1 MIARRDLVLI
11 LGASTALGGCA
22 GLLPSV
28 NEPIPLYTL
37 TAVRQFNQSLPKVD
51 WQLVLGIPVASADL
65 DTTRI
70 ALTRRPGV
78 IEYFVK
84 GAWADNAPILLQT
97 KLIESFEAS
106 GSIVAVGRDAAGLRP
121 DYVLQSELRDFQAEY
136 DDGDVPTVHL
146 RLAAKLVRMPDR
158 RIVAATTIEQRV
170 PSAGASLAEIVAAFD
185 RAAGEAFEQVVVKVL
200 TAQP

>member
-1 MIARRDLVLI
+1 MIARRQLVLM
-11 LGASTALGGCA
+11 LGASGALGGC
-22 GLLPSV
+22 GGFLPRV
-28 NEPIPLYTL
+28 NETVPLYTL
-37 TAVRQFNQSLPKVD
+37 TAVKQYDQSLPKVD
-51 WQLVLGIPVASADL
+51 WQLVVGTPVASADL

-70 ALTRRPGV
+70 ALTREPGV
-78 IEYFVK
+78 VEYFAR
-84 GAWADNAPILLQT
+84 GAWADNAPVLLQT

-121 DYVLQSELRDFQAEY
+121 DYVLQSELRDFEAEFNG
-136 DDGDVPTVHL
+136 GDVPTVHL

-158 RIVAATTIEQRV
+158 RIVTAVTIDQQV
-170 PSAGASLAEIVAAFD
+170 PSAGASLNQIVDAFD

>member
-1 MIARRDLVLI
+1 MIARRDLLLT
-11 LGASTALGGCA
+11 LGAGAALGGCA
-22 GLLPSV
+22 GLLPQV

-37 TAVRQFNQSLPKVD
+37 TAVRQFGQTLPKVD
-51 WQLVLGIPVASADL
+51 WQLVVGTPVASADL

-70 ALTRRPGV
+70 ALTRDPGV
-78 IEYFVK
+78 VEYFAK
-84 GAWADNAPILLQT
+84 GAWADNAPVLLQA

-106 GSIVAVGRDAAGLRP
+106 GGIVAVGRDAAGLRP

-136 DDGDVPTVHL
+136 DGGDVPTVHL

-158 RIVAATTIEQRV
+158 RIVTSVTIEQRV
-170 PSAGASLAEIVAAFD
+170 PAAGASLNQIVDSFD
-185 RAAGEAFEQVVVKVL
+185 RAASEAFEEVVVKVL

>member
-1 MIARRDLVLI
+1 MIARRHLVLM
-11 LGASTALGGCA
+11 LGAGTALGGCG
-22 GLLPSV
+22 GLLPKV

-37 TAVRQFNQSLPKVD
+37 TAVKQYDQNLPKAD
-51 WQLVLGIPVASADL
+51 WQLVVGTPVASADL

-70 ALTRRPGV
+70 ALTREPGV
-78 IEYFVK
+78 VEYFAK

-121 DYVLQSELRDFQAEY
+121 DYVLQSELRDFEAEY
-136 DDGDVPTVHL
+136 NGGEVPTVQL
-146 RLAAKLVRMPDR
+146 RLVAKLVRMPDR
-158 RIVAATTIEQRV
+158 RIVTSITVDQQV
-170 PSAGASLAEIVAAFD
+170 PAAGASLNQIVAAFD

-200 TAQP
+200 TAKP